1 VPAKSIPLAE
11 GTIFLIF
18 KFIVMTIGILIR
30 TNLKD
35 GKKGILD
42 QITSQVVLKNKELRI
57 ETLSRELQVNNAAD
71 LFFRTFN

>member
-1 VPAKSIPLAE
+1 MPLN
-11 GTIFLIF
+11 
-18 KFIVMTIGILIR
+18 FIVMTIGILLR

-42 QITSQVVLKNKELRI
+42 QVATQLILSNKELRI
-57 ETLSRELQVNNAAD
+57 ESLSRELQVNNAAE